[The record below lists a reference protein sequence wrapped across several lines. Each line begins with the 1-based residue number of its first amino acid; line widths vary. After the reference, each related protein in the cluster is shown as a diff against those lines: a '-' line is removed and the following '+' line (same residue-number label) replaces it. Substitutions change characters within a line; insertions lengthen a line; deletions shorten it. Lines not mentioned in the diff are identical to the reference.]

1 MTETDEPQVFKKRY
15 KIIKKLGAG
24 NFGTA
29 YLVTDLKAKN
39 ESKVLKV
46 VRLGEMDSDQTVDS
60 VHEAELLSNLHNEHI
75 VKFYESF
82 LENDCLC
89 IVTEFCEGG
98 DLDQRFKELK
108 KQNRVL
114 DEEQIVEW
122 LIQILIAVQYMHKSR
137 ILHRDLKARNIF
149 LRSEK
154 VKIGDFG
161 ISRILVGTMDV
172 ASTFTGTPSVGCL
185 LYEMCTYEHAFN
197 GKGLMNVI
205 YKVVEGQP
213 PELPT
218 TYSKELNDI
227 LKKMFTKEPK
237 QRPSAVELLN
247 DPFILQHRQRIQMND
262 PLENTISGNRRL
274 KELHTRLQNPISF
287 GDMQK
292 QSWSLNSQNQAIV
305 DNDDD
310 NNTNNN
316 NDDDDDDV
324 QLGNNTFFKRNS
336 RVDEHDEQ
344 QTLKETYTYKTARQT
359 MIERKLHEA
368 DARGQV
374 FTQAA
379 RLNTL
384 GAAQNRQ
391 MMRESTIIGSMKQ
404 PWPSLND
411 AEIKEQ
417 TRPKLS
423 QTVNNRTRNT
433 NQFSN
438 EETYTVRTNPDD
450 FKTFKKPIRSLND
463 DRPITPMRGTY
474 RQIADK
480 FGDEDGLPTDPNLTN
495 QYYEVYNDFEKE
507 DDFSPTREKHEKEF
521 HDQVCRSFN
530 GQGTTL
536 KLNRS
541 MSASQRSTIN
551 SMSRT
556 INPHY
561 APNPIRQSKY
571 VTSSRTIASGTKKK
585 PLSSN
590 TTIDENNITLK
601 DNPTHDAFGPLAKN
615 KKISSIR
622 TKAIE
627 ALGEATFEKV
637 HNYLI
642 KQRTRQRTDTT
653 LDDSKITDGLTA
665 FVKKPSDC
673 FLVDQLVFLELVET
687 KKKT

>member
-450 FKTFKKPIRSLND
+450 FKTFKKPMRSLND

>member
-172 ASTFTGTPSVGCL
+172 ASTFTGTPYYMSPEVMKHDGYESKSDIWSVGCL

-292 QSWSLNSQNQAIV
+292 QSWSLGSQNQAIV

-324 QLGNNTFFKRNS
+324 QLGNNTFFKRSS

-344 QTLKETYTYKTARQT
+344 QTLKDTYTYKTARQT

-571 VTSSRTIASGTKKK
+571 VTSSRTIA
-585 PLSSN
+585 N
-590 TTIDENNITLK
+590 
-601 DNPTHDAFGPLAKN
+601 NPTHDAFGPLAKN

-687 KKKT
+687 KNKT